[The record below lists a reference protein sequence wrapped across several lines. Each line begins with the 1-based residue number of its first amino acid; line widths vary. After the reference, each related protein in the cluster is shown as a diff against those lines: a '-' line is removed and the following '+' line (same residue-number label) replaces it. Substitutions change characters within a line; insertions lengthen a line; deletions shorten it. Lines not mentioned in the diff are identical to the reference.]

1 MYNRIRQIHLFS
13 AFLLTVFVLMYFV
26 TGFVMVLEK
35 TFERTDNSVKT
46 EYVHIP
52 GVRSLAGAG
61 LISALKS
68 HANVDGQYQIR
79 QNEDRTQVTF
89 RHPGTESQVLIT
101 PDSDQV
107 KVTIRR
113 KNFVATLH
121 QFHRLHGYHGG
132 RNYTLWA
139 IVYDLSSISMILFAL
154 TGFYLWYK
162 TERVRWPGWII
173 FTAFTAFTGFTIV
186 YLSFMH

>member
-1 MYNRIRQIHLFS
+1 MCYIPLVFRPEIRIVMEMSL
-13 AFLLTVFVLMYFV
+13 V
-26 TGFVMVLEK
+26 TRPAG
-35 TFERTDNSVKT
+35 SVKDQNIR
-46 EYVHIP
+46 VSPRINNHNSQF
-52 GVRSLAGAG
+52 SLAQSSLASNKCI
-61 LISALKS
+61 L
-68 HANVDGQYQIR
+68 R
-79 QNEDRTQVTF
+79 QNEGRTQVSF
-89 RHPGTESQVLIT
+89 RHPGTESQVLMT

-132 RNYTLWA
+132 WNYTLWA
-139 IVYDLSSISMILFAL
+139 IVYDLSSISMILFSL